1 MIISRV
7 QLAKRLGEIS
17 VNTVEGEVE
26 DGKWK
31 HIPMDRILVLR
42 QKKGFE
48 IYL

>member
-1 MIISRV
+1 MIKSRV
-7 QLAKRLGEIS
+7 QLAKRLGEIG
-17 VNTVEGEVE
+17 VNTVEVEVV

-42 QKKGFE
+42 QEKGTE